1 MAPDSALGRLELDE
15 HCKHLFAGAGLREEG
30 VERIVTTSDRFVRGH
45 LVAFGVGR

>member
-30 VERIVTTSDRFVRGH
+30 DEGVDAAANGLVR
-45 LVAFGVGR
+45 VS